1 MEHFSKSDPVMAAVV
16 RRTGPF
22 ALKQNKK
29 YFIVL
34 CQAIVSQQISTRAA
48 ETIARRFHA
57 LFDGKV
63 PTPARVATLTEE
75 RLRSA
80 GLSRQ
85 KSSYILDLGQRF
97 LDKSIQTRS
106 FHALSNDEIV
116 SQLTEVRGVGRWTA
130 EMFLIFSLNRMDVL
144 PVDDLGFRAG
154 LKSIYNMKALPD
166 AKRIRVMAK
175 KWRPYETA
183 AAWYA
188 WRSLNPD
195 IVAY

>member
-1 MEHFSKSDPVMAAVV
+1 MAKVV
-16 RRTGPF
+16 RRVGPF

-34 CQAIVSQQISTRAA
+34 CQAIISQQISTKAA

-57 LFDGKV
+57 LFDGKS
-63 PTPARVATLTEE
+63 PTPARAVALTEE
-75 RLRSA
+75 RLRTA

-85 KSSYILDLGQRF
+85 KSSYIQDLGQKF
-97 LDKSIQTRS
+97 LDRSIQPRS
-106 FHALSNDEIV
+106 FRALSNEEII
-116 SQLTEVRGVGRWTA
+116 SQLTAVRGVGRWTA
-130 EMFLIFSLNRMDVL
+130 EMFLIFSLNRMEVL

-166 AKRIRVMAK
+166 AKRIRAMAK

-188 WRSLNPD
+188 WRSLN
-195 IVAY
+195 AY